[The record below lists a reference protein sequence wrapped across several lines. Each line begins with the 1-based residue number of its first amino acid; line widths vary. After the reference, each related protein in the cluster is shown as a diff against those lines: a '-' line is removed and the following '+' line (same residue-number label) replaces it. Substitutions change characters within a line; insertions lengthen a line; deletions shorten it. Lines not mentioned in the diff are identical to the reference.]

1 MNRLFNTNYNHRG
14 LDFVLLILRISIAG
28 LMLSHGIPKL
38 EMLLAGGE
46 IKFMDPIGLG
56 DTATLALAV
65 FAEVICSVLI
75 LLGLAVRL
83 AVLPLMI
90 TMLIAIFVA
99 HGDEGLSE
107 KELAIHYLLTYIVLL
122 FAGGGRLSI
131 DSLISQKSAKS
142 RRGY

>member
-14 LDFVLLILRISIAG
+14 LDFVLLILRIGVAG

-38 EMLLAGGE
+38 ELLLAGGE

-56 DTATLALAV
+56 DTTTLVLAV

-75 LLGLAVRL
+75 LLGVAVRL
-83 AVLPLMI
+83 AVLPLMV

-99 HGDEGLSE
+99 HGNDGLKE

-131 DSLISQKSAKS
+131 DSIISQKSARA
-142 RRGY
+142 RRSY

>member
-14 LDFVLLILRISIAG
+14 LDFVLLILRIGIAG

-83 AVLPLMI
+83 AVLPLMV
-90 TMLIAIFVA
+90 TMLVAIFVA
-99 HGDEGLSE
+99 HGDDGLKE

-122 FAGGGRLSI
+122 FAGGGRLSV
-131 DSLISQKSAKS
+131 DSLISQKSARS

>member
-1 MNRLFNTNYNHRG
+1 MIRLFNTNYNHRG
-14 LDFVLLILRISIAG
+14 LDIVLLILRISIAG
-28 LMLSHGIPKL
+28 LMLSHGVPKL

-83 AVLPLMI
+83 AVLPLMV

-99 HGDEGLSE
+99 HGNEGLSE

-131 DSLISQKSAKS
+131 DSLISQKSARS

>member
-14 LDFVLLILRISIAG
+14 LDFVLLILRIGIAG

-83 AVLPLMI
+83 AVLPLMV

-99 HGDEGLSE
+99 HGNDGLKE

-131 DSLISQKSAKS
+131 DSLISQKSARS